1 MKLHFFIVL
10 FTISILSITGMYA
23 YALFDVTS
31 VGKIEN
37 GGERLLDGVRGVA
50 TTTIDGSTYV
60 VAASQNEDG
69 IEIIDISD
77 PTSPTSVGRV
87 AHSTNLNGAHQVD
100 ITTIGSSTYA
110 VVAAKS
116 NHSIEIIDISDP
128 TTPTSVGR
136 LADGDSREM
145 AGAYDIAIATINDK
159 TYAVVTGNSDH
170 GVEIIDISD
179 PTSPSGV
186 GRVTDDNDRLLKNP
200 AEVRIATIGGS
211 TYAVVG
217 SHVDDGVEIIDIS
230 TPTSPS
236 PVGRI
241 SDADDG
247 NSGAIYELEATN
259 SLAIATIGSSTYVVA
274 GGYDDDGIAIIDIS
288 TPASP
293 VYVSE
298 LEDGIDTT
306 KCTAAN
312 VERCLD
318 GPRGIAVETIGGLT
332 YAIVVSEK
340 DSAVTVIDITTPSDP
355 TIVATVSDDAVKEL
369 GGAKAVSI
377 ATISDSIYAVVSGWS
392 DDGIEII
399 HLYTGEPTVTITSS
413 SGSSGDTVGSDTLS
427 YTVTFGLTTNDFTID
442 DITVSGGTISN
453 FDGSG
458 TTYTFDVVLSSSG
471 TVTVSIAA
479 DAATNTVGNGNS
491 VSNTCTLTGDI
502 SAVTTSDTSSTCARH
517 VILGNCQS
525 T

>member
-1 MKLHFFIVL
+1 MKLYFFIVL

-31 VGKIEN
+31 VGEIEN

-128 TTPTSVGR
+128 TSPTSVGR
-136 LADGDSREM
+136 LVDDGNTEM

-200 AEVRIATIGGS
+200 AEVRIATIGSS

-217 SHVDDGVEIIDIS
+217 SHTDDGVEIIDIS

-247 NSGAIYELEATN
+247 NSGTIYELEATN

-318 GPRGIAVETIGGLT
+318 GPRGIAVETIGGYT
-332 YAIVVSEK
+332 YAIVVSHK
-340 DSAVTVIDITTPSDP
+340 DSGVTIIDITTPSNP
-355 TIVATVSDDAVKEL
+355 SIVATIYDDNDNEL
-369 GGAKAVSI
+369 LGAKDVTI
-377 ATISDSIYAVVSGWS
+377 ATIGDSIYAVVAGWN

-399 HLYTGEPTVTITSS
+399 HLYTGSTITITSS
-413 SGSSGDTVGSDTLS
+413 SGSSGDTVDSDILS
-427 YTVTFGLTTNDFTID
+427 YTVTLGSTANDFTIE
-442 DITVSGGTISN
+442 DITVTGTANSGSPEASN
-453 FDGSG
+453 FAGSG
-458 TTYTFDVVLSSSG
+458 TTYTLSL
-471 TVTVSIAA
+471 IH
-479 DAATNTVGNGNS
+479 
-491 VSNTCTLTGDI
+491 I
-502 SAVTTSDTSSTCARH
+502 
-517 VILGNCQS
+517 
-525 T
+525 

>member
-1 MKLHFFIVL
+1 MKIGMNRLSLFIVL

-31 VGKIEN
+31 VGEIEDDSDK
-37 GGERLLDGVRGVA
+37 LLEAVLGTAIYTVGS
-50 TTTIDGSTYV
+50 STYV

-200 AEVRIATIGGS
+200 AEVRIATIGSS

-217 SHVDDGVEIIDIS
+217 SHTDDGVEIIDIS

-241 SDADDG
+241 SDTDDG
-247 NSGAIYELEATN
+247 NSGATYELEATN

-318 GPRGIAVETIGGLT
+318 GPRGIAVETIGGYT
-332 YAIVVSEK
+332 YAIVVSHK
-340 DSAVTVIDITTPSDP
+340 DSGVTIIDITTPSNP
-355 TIVATVSDDAVKEL
+355 SIVATIYDDNDNEL
-369 GGAKAVSI
+369 LGAKDVTI
-377 ATISDSIYAVVSGWS
+377 ATIGDSIYAVVAGWN

-399 HLYTGEPTVTITSS
+399 HLYTGSTITITSS
-413 SGSSGDTVGSDTLS
+413 SGSSGDTCLL
-427 YTVTFGLTTNDFTID
+427 YTSPSPRD
-442 DITVSGGTISN
+442 S
-453 FDGSG
+453 
-458 TTYTFDVVLSSSG
+458 
-471 TVTVSIAA
+471 
-479 DAATNTVGNGNS
+479 
-491 VSNTCTLTGDI
+491 
-502 SAVTTSDTSSTCARH
+502 
-517 VILGNCQS
+517 
-525 T
+525 